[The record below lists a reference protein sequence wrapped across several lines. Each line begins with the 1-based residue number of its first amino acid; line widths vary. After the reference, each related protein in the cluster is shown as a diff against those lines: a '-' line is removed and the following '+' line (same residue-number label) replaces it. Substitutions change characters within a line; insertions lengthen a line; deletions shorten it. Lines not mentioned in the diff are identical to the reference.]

1 MIIEYLEHVGNES
14 EFLEGDPVWFA
25 RYYYPKRTLGII
37 SQSYGKNIVFEG
49 EIFLFDQFGSTAIW
63 NFVAK
68 KSDYSRDQ
76 FVYEVFKAVRPR
88 VKELLK
94 EDEKKRTKY
103 PINELYYLRYDLW
116 DSDEAGERRH
126 PCEVVKALGGRELRF
141 EGCPMGD
148 CDYILA
154 QFDEPPVLPKY
165 IEDYST
171 EKEEKD
177 RIRKEFPEFI
187 LEEIDVDDEEE

>member
-1 MIIEYLEHVGNES
+1 MIIKDLEYIGNES
-14 EFLEGDPVWFA
+14 EFSEGDSVWFG

-68 KSDYSRDQ
+68 KSEYSRDQ
-76 FVYEVFKAVRPR
+76 FVYEVFKTVGPR

-103 PINELYYLRYDLW
+103 PIDELYYLRYDLW

-126 PCEVVKALGGRELRF
+126 PCEVVKDLGGKELRF
-141 EGCPMGD
+141 EGCPIGD

-165 IEDYST
+165 IDDYST
-171 EKEEKD
+171 DKEEKD
-177 RIRKEFPEFI
+177 RIRKEFPEVI
-187 LEEIDVDDEEE
+187 LEE

>member
-1 MIIEYLEHVGNES
+1 MIIEDLEHIGNES
-14 EFLEGDPVWFA
+14 EFSEGDPVWFA

-37 SQSYGKNIVFEG
+37 SQSYNKNIVLEG

-68 KSDYSRDQ
+68 KSEYSRDQ
-76 FVYEVFKAVRPR
+76 FVYEVFKAVGPR
-88 VKELLK
+88 VKELIA

-103 PINELYYLRYDLW
+103 PIDELYYLRYDLW

-126 PCEVVKALGGRELRF
+126 PCEVVKDLGGKELRF

-165 IEDYST
+165 IDDYST
-171 EKEEKD
+171 DKEEKD

-187 LEEIDVDDEEE
+187 LEE